1 MAHSLDSPLFKV
13 RISGDWACFT
23 RPEMKVERVS
33 YEVITPSAARGVL
46 EAILW
51 KPAIA
56 WIVHRVHVLK
66 PIRWASF
73 KRNEVTDK
81 IPVARITRAM
91 GSGNAVEPILAEECR
106 AQRHTLA
113 LREVDYVIEAGFRMV
128 PSKAGPDDSPVKFT
142 EMFRRRLENGQW
154 YRAPY
159 LGCREFAAR
168 VEPASEAF
176 QAISDSRDLG
186 WMLHDIEF
194 RTDAENLP
202 HFFAARMTRGVID
215 VPEFKPGLQGGG
227 GAS

>member
-1 MAHSLDSPLFKV
+1 MAHALDGPLFKIRV
-13 RISGDWACFT
+13 SGDWACFT

-56 WIVHRVHVLK
+56 WVVHRVHVLK
-66 PIRWASF
+66 PVRWASF

-91 GSGNAVEPILAEECR
+91 GSGSAVEPILAEECR

-128 PSKAGPDDSPVKFT
+128 PSKAGPEDNPLKFA
-142 EMFRRRLENGQW
+142 EMFTRRLDKGQW

-176 QAISDSRDLG
+176 QTITDSRDLG

-194 RTDAENLP
+194 RPGAENLP
-202 HFFAARMTRGVID
+202 HFFAARMTRGVIE
-215 VPEFKPGLQGGG
+215 VPEFKPGLQGSG